1 MSKTIYI
8 CQLILGIILLSF
20 FLFSTILEG
29 TYSFVEFRNQGVLEN
44 YLIFANINDTEIGFT
59 WDVDK
64 FIFMLGDSWKPYVCI
79 FILIYL
85 IVLSF
90 IFIKG
95 KKKIKNSTK

>member
-1 MSKTIYI
+1 MRKTAYI

-29 TYSFVEFRNQGVLEN
+29 TYSFVEFKNQGVLEN
-44 YLIFANINDTEIGFT
+44 YLIFADINDTGIGLA

-64 FIFMLGDSWKPYVCI
+64 FIFMLGESWKPYVCV

-85 IVLSF
+85 IILSF
-90 IFIKG
+90 IFIKDR
-95 KKKIKNSTK
+95 KKIQK